1 MKKNYLIKLWILSLV
16 VLSYGCGIKQTH
28 DSISF
33 NNMSDFVVYAQYS
46 PQKETIKMTNKGSHS
61 GFTLFSY
68 DKDNEGISDA
78 EFLAKTQ
85 NLSLFIIQNN
95 DTIYADQSKYN
106 SMDKWQ
112 RHVAYDMDIRFN
124 QFWLEITNDFF
135 AEK

>member
-1 MKKNYLIKLWILSLV
+1 MKNKLAVKLFILSF
-16 VLSYGCGIKQTH
+16 VLISFGCGIKKTH
-28 DSISF
+28 DCISF
-33 NNMSDFVVYAQYS
+33 YNTSDFVVYAQFS
-46 PQKETIKMTNKGSHS
+46 PQKEMIKMTNKGSHS

-68 DKDNEGISDA
+68 DKDNDGISDA

-95 DTIYADQSKYN
+95 DTIYADKSKYN